1 MRYGPVIDFLT
12 GNEKFIL
19 TAHETPD
26 GDALGSEYALL
37 WALRKMGKTARIL
50 NADPA
55 PKKFSFLDRKREARV
70 LVSESQIPVHI
81 EDYVLVILDVS
92 NVGNIGVVSRWLL
105 PRVRQYFIIDHH
117 DSERNLLSPNHIE
130 QSASSTCEILYLV
143 FQEMGLKIDLRMAQ
157 ALFMGIVYD
166 TGSFIYP
173 KTSALTFRIAREL
186 VEMGVNP
193 NEVYANVFENNSLSS
208 LVLMSRVLSTLVLHL
223 EGRVAVQFMT
233 RQLLRDANA
242 KYEEADQQIN
252 IPLRSRDVRV
262 SIFFKENSEGV
273 QRCSLRSKGNIDVAE
288 IAKRFGGGGHRTAA
302 GFKCSKPFETIQKK
316 ILLHLKKKYFTRKRG
331 S

>member
-19 TAHETPD
+19 TVHETPD
-26 GDALGSEYALL
+26 GDALGSEFALL
-37 WALRKMGKTARIL
+37 WALRRMGKTARIL

-55 PKKFSFLDRKREARV
+55 PEKFTFLDRKREARV
-70 LVSESQIPVHI
+70 LTSVSQVPIHI

-92 NVGNIGVVSRWLL
+92 DIRNIGVVSRWVL

-117 DSERNLLSPNHIE
+117 ESDRDLLSPNHIE

-143 FQEMGLKIDLRMAQ
+143 FQEMGVDIDLRMAH

-173 KTSALTFRIAREL
+173 KTTATTFQIAREL
-186 VEMGVNP
+186 VELGVNP
-193 NEVYANVFENNSLSS
+193 NEVHANVFENNSLSS
-208 LVLMSRVLSTLVLHL
+208 LVLMSRILSTLTLYL
-223 EGRVAVQFMT
+223 DGRVAVQIMT
-233 RQLLRDANA
+233 RKILHAANA

-252 IPLRSRDVRV
+252 IPLRSKDVRV
-262 SIFFKENSEGV
+262 SIFFKENPEGI
-273 QRCSLRSKGNIDVAE
+273 QRCSLRSKGKIDVSE

-302 GFKCSKPFETIQKK
+302 GFKFTMPMETVQNK
-316 ILLHLKKKYFTRKRG
+316 ILLFLKKKYFSRKRG

>member
-55 PKKFSFLDRKREARV
+55 PDKFSFVDRKREARV
-70 LVSESQIPVHI
+70 LSSVSQVPVHI
-81 EDYVLVILDVS
+81 EDYVLVIVDVS
-92 NVGNIGVVSRWLL
+92 DIRNIGAVSRWVL

-117 DSERNLLSPNHIE
+117 ERDKDLLSPNHIE

-157 ALFMGIVYD
+157 ALFMGILYD

-173 KTSALTFRIAREL
+173 KTTALTFRIAREL
-186 VEMGVNP
+186 VELGVNP
-193 NEVYANVFENNSLSS
+193 NEVYASVFENNSLSS
-208 LVLMSRVLSTLVLHL
+208 LVLMSRVLSTLALHL
-223 EGRVAVQFMT
+223 EGRVAVQYMT
-233 RQLLRDANA
+233 RQMLYASSA

-252 IPLRSRDVRV
+252 IPLRSKDIRV
-262 SIFFKENSEGV
+262 SIFFKENAEGL

-302 GFKCSKPFETIQKK
+302 GFKCTKPVETIQNK
-316 ILLHLKKKYFTRKRG
+316 ILLQLKRKYFTRKRG

>member
-55 PKKFSFLDRKREARV
+55 PDKFSFADRKREARV
-70 LVSESQIPVHI
+70 LGSVSQVPVHI
-81 EDYVLVILDVS
+81 EDYVLIILDVS
-92 NVGNIGVVSRWLL
+92 DIRNIGAVSRWVL

-117 DSERNLLSPNHIE
+117 ESDTNLLSPKHIE
-130 QSASSTCEILYLV
+130 QSASSTCEILYLL
-143 FQEMGLKIDLRMAQ
+143 FQEMGLEIDHRMAQ

-173 KTSALTFRIAREL
+173 KTTATTFRIARDL
-186 VEMGVNP
+186 VELGVSP
-193 NEVYANVFENNSLSS
+193 NEVHANVFENNSLAS
-208 LVLMSRVLSTLVLHL
+208 LVLMSRVLSTLVLHF
-223 EGRVAVQFMT
+223 EGRVAVQHMT
-233 RQLLRDANA
+233 RRMLRESNA

-252 IPLRSRDVRV
+252 IPLRSKDVRV
-262 SIFFKENSEGV
+262 SIFFKENAEGL

-302 GFKCSKPFETIQKK
+302 GFKCTKSVETTQAK
-316 ILLHLKKKYFTRKRG
+316 ILMLLKKKYFTRKRR